1 LRCLD
6 RLVAGSALSVILRA
20 SLVWLVFLLI
30 AVTGGA
36 LREALISPMLGE
48 HRAHQI
54 GTLLVCLLLAGV
66 IILFIRRLRPTPRMA
81 LAIGAGWA
89 GMTVVFEFTVFH
101 FIVGRPLSELL
112 AAYDLSA
119 GRLWPLVLFTE
130 LLTPWLAAMR
140 LAQPGHA
147 RPATPPRPRSKP
159 VVRLPEQYQRTIAKE
174 EIASLPLRRYD
185 GEVRVVNTADAL
197 AEAMLDIRQER
208 VVGFDTETRPAFQK
222 GERYLPSLV
231 QVATA
236 RRVYLLQLQQLDCAR
251 EVAELLANPRIVKA
265 GVAVAGDVGQLKHL
279 FPLSAAAVID
289 IGQIAK
295 RHGNK
300 QSGLRNLAA
309 LFLGWRMAK
318 GARTTNWSA
327 PSLTQAQ
334 IGYAA
339 TDAWASRELYLR
351 FEELGLT

>member
-1 LRCLD
+1 M
-6 RLVAGSALSVILRA
+6 LRA
-20 SLVWLVFLLI
+20 SLVWLVFLVI
-30 AVTGGA
+30 AVSSGA
-36 LREALISPMLGE
+36 LREVLIAPWLGE
-48 HRAHQI
+48 QRAQQV

-66 IILFIRRLRPTPRMA
+66 IILFIRRERPAPAVA
-81 LAIGAGWA
+81 LVIGAGWTL
-89 GMTVVFEFTVFH
+89 MTVAFEFTAFH
-101 FIVGRPLSELL
+101 FIAGRPLSELL

-119 GRLWPLVLFTE
+119 GHLWPLVLFTE
-130 LLTPWLAAMR
+130 LLTPWLSAMR
-140 LAQPGHA
+140 LAQMRVA
-147 RPATPPRPRSKP
+147 RVPSSPKP
-159 VVRLPEQYQRTIAKE
+159 KPIARLPEQYRRMIAKE
-174 EIASLPLRRYD
+174 EIANLPLRRYD
-185 GEVRVVNTADAL
+185 GEVRVVNTAEAL
-197 AEAMLDIRQER
+197 AEAMHDIRRES

-222 GERYLPSLV
+222 GESYLPSLV

-236 RRVYLLQLQQLDCAR
+236 RRVYLLQVQQLDCSR
-251 EVAELLANPRIVKA
+251 ELAELLADPRIVKA
-265 GVAVAGDVGQLKHL
+265 GVALAGDIGQLKRL
-279 FPLSAAAVID
+279 FPFAAAAVVD

-327 PSLTQAQ
+327 PSLTPAQ

>member
-1 LRCLD
+1 LGLRS
-6 RLVAGSALSVILRA
+6 RAGLL
-20 SLVWLVFLLI
+20 WLVFLVI
-30 AVTGGA
+30 AVSGGA
-36 LREALISPMLGE
+36 LREGLIAPLLGE

-66 IILFIRRLRPTPRMA
+66 IILFIRRERPTPGQA
-81 LAIGAGWA
+81 LTIGAAWMA
-89 GMTVVFEFTVFH
+89 MTLVFEFTVFH
-101 FIVGRPLSELL
+101 FIAGRPLSELL
-112 AAYDLSA
+112 AAYNLSA
-119 GRLWPLVLFTE
+119 GRLWPLVLLTE
-130 LLTPWLAAMR
+130 MLTPWLTAKL
-140 LAQPGHA
+140 LAQPRLA
-147 RPATPPRPRSKP
+147 RALPPPKPKPIAT
-159 VVRLPEQYQRTIAKE
+159 LPEQYRRMIGKE

-185 GEVRVVNTADAL
+185 GEVRVVNTAEAL
-197 AEAMLDIRQER
+197 AEAMLDIRRER

-222 GERYLPSLV
+222 GESYLPSLV

-236 RRVYLLQLQQLDCAR
+236 RRVYLLQLQQLDCSR
-251 EVAELLANPRIVKA
+251 EVAELLADPRIVKA
-265 GVAVAGDVGQLKHL
+265 GVALAGDVGQLQRL
-279 FPLSAAAVID
+279 FPFTAAAVVD

-295 RHGNK
+295 RHGNQ

-309 LFLGWRMAK
+309 LFLGWRIAK

-327 PSLTQAQ
+327 PSLTPAQ

>member
-1 LRCLD
+1 MTW
-6 RLVAGSALSVILRA
+6 RA

-30 AVTGGA
+30 AVTSGA
-36 LREALISPMLGE
+36 LREALLTPVLGE
-48 HRAHQI
+48 HRAQQV

-66 IILFIRRLRPTPRMA
+66 IILFIRRVRPAPGVA
-81 LAIGAGWA
+81 LAIGVGWA
-89 GMTVVFEFTVFH
+89 VMTVVFEFTVFH
-101 FIVGRPLSELL
+101 FIAGHPLPELL

-130 LLTPWLAAMR
+130 LLTPWLVAIR
-140 LAQPGHA
+140 LAQPQPA
-147 RPATPPRPRSKP
+147 RAALPPRPQPKP
-159 VVRLPEQYQRTIAKE
+159 VARLPEQYRRTISKE
-174 EIASLPLRRYD
+174 EIAGLPLRRYD
-185 GEVRVVNTADAL
+185 GEVRVVNTAEAL

-231 QVATA
+231 QVATT
-236 RRVYLLQLQQLDCAR
+236 RRVYLLQLQQLDCSR
-251 EVAELLANPRIVKA
+251 EVAELLADPRIVKA
-265 GVAVAGDVGQLKHL
+265 GVALAGDIGQLKHL
-279 FPLSAAAVID
+279 FPFSAAAVVD

-295 RHGNK
+295 RHGNQ

-327 PSLTQAQ
+327 PSLTPAQ